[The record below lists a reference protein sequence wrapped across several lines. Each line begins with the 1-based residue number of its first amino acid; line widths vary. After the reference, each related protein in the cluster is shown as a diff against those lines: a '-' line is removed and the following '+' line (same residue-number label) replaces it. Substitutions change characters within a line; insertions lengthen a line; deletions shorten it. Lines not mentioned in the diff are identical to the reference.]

1 VELVTRFKSVYYGW
15 WVLVGMS
22 LIYGATNGI
31 LINTLPLIYPD
42 LMAEFGWNQEE
53 VTRPAFFFLIIGAL
67 TSPLA
72 GYCFDRWSPRYLIFF
87 GVLGISLG
95 LGLFPLVSELWHLV
109 SIYILFAV
117 SLSFGGLVA
126 SMVVVTRWF
135 DYYRGVAVGILLMS
149 SSIGGAIFPLVISS
163 ALSGDG
169 WRAAVSILAILGAIM
184 MIAPILTVVRDRPEQ
199 LGLKVDGRDFGAA
212 KSDEAVSI
220 PTGPTLKQA
229 VRTVDFYLLAFV
241 TAVLWFTIIGTTQ
254 HQANYLRDDI
264 GIDPTSVAQIFS
276 VFFTAS
282 LIGKFLFGFLSD
294 RFDRHIIMLVAV
306 GNLVL
311 GLTLLRLSA
320 EGGLSIAFLY
330 AAVNGLGFAG
340 VFTMI
345 QILIADHYGG
355 LSYGK
360 ILGLFAMIDTMGGG
374 LGTQVLGRMRV
385 ALDSYDPA
393 IYLMIGLCLISMV
406 IVLYL
411 RRRYQATHQTNT

>member
-1 VELVTRFKSVYYGW
+1 
-15 WVLVGMS
+15 
-22 LIYGATNGI
+22 
-31 LINTLPLIYPD
+31 
-42 LMAEFGWNQEE
+42 
-53 VTRPAFFFLIIGAL
+53 
-67 TSPLA
+67 
-72 GYCFDRWSPRYLIFF
+72 
-87 GVLGISLG
+87 
-95 LGLFPLVSELWHLV
+95 
-109 SIYILFAV
+109 
-117 SLSFGGLVA
+117 
-126 SMVVVTRWF
+126 
-135 DYYRGVAVGILLMS
+135 
-149 SSIGGAIFPLVISS
+149 
-163 ALSGDG
+163 
-169 WRAAVSILAILGAIM
+169 M

-212 KSDEAVSI
+212 KTDEAVSM
-220 PTGPTLKQA
+220 PMGPTLNQA

-264 GIDPTSVAQIFS
+264 GIDPNSVAQIFS

-385 ALDSYDPA
+385 ALDSYNPA
-393 IYLMIGLCLISMV
+393 IYLMIGLCLVSMV

-411 RRRYQATHQTNT
+411 RRRYRAAYQPNN

>member
-1 VELVTRFKSVYYGW
+1 
-15 WVLVGMS
+15 MS

-53 VTRPAFFFLIIGAL
+53 VTRPAVFFLIIGAL

-72 GYCFDRWSPRYLIFF
+72 GYCLDRWSPRYLILC

-95 LGLFPLVSELWHLV
+95 LGLFTFISELWHLV
-109 SIYILFAV
+109 AIYILFAV

-135 DYYRGVAVGILLMS
+135 NHYRGLAVGILLMS
-149 SSIGGAIFPLVISS
+149 SSIGGAVFPLLISS
-163 ALSGDG
+163 ALTESG
-169 WRAAVSILAILGAIM
+169 WRAAITILAVLGAIM
-184 MIAPILTVVRDRPEQ
+184 MILPILTVVRDRPEL
-199 LGLKVDGRDFGAA
+199 LGLKVDGKDFETD
-212 KSDEAVSI
+212 K
-220 PTGPTLKQA
+220 PTDVKKVNLPNGVTLTQA
-229 VRTVDFYLLAFV
+229 IRSLDFYLLAFV

-254 HQANYLRDDI
+254 HQANYLREDL
-264 GIDPTSVAQIFS
+264 GIATASVAQIFS
-276 VFFTAS
+276 TFFIAS

-294 RFDRHIIMLVAV
+294 RFDRHVIMLVAV
-306 GNLVL
+306 GNLVI
-311 GLTLLRLSA
+311 GLSLLRLSA
-320 EGGLSIAFLY
+320 EGGVPIAYLY

-385 ALDSYDPA
+385 TFDSYHPA
-393 IYLMIGLCLISMV
+393 IYLMIGLCLASMV
-406 IVLYL
+406 IVVYL
-411 RRRYQATHQTNT
+411 RSRYQKSHRLNV